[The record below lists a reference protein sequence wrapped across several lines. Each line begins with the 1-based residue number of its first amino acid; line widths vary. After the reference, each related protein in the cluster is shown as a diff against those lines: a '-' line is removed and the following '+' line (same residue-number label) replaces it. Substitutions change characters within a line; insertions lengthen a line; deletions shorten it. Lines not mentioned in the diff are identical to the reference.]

1 MRQNVSGKRSRI
13 FERYNTVLLA
23 HQSDKCKRIKAA
35 LQKMK
40 KSNWSAKLN
49 LKTDMYWG
57 DRYTSYGEDRENE
70 WDGTETHYAV
80 ITFTTPS
87 GKKVGEYEIWP

>member
-1 MRQNVSGKRSRI
+1 
-13 FERYNTVLLA
+13 
-23 HQSDKCKRIKAA
+23 
-35 LQKMK
+35 MK

-57 DRYTSYGEDRENE
+57 DRYNSYGEDRENE